1 LQKTVAYFDLLTFD
15 GLHGLCA
22 LVKLDLAD
30 VRGQLEVVAFD
41 ELQQKKI
48 NLMGDD
54 PNLAKMQV
62 NFIKVKK
69 FAELKWSYIF
79 SY

>member
-1 LQKTVAYFDLLTFD
+1 LTFD

-41 ELQQKKI
+41 ELQQKRI
-48 NLMGDD
+48 NLMGED
-54 PNLAKMQV
+54 PDLGKCRD
-62 NFIKVKK
+62 I
-69 FAELKWSYIF
+69 S
-79 SY
+79 

>member
-1 LQKTVAYFDLLTFD
+1 LAFD

-41 ELQQKKI
+41 ELQQKII

-54 PNLAKMQV
+54 PNLAKSRE
-62 NFIKVKK
+62 I
-69 FAELKWSYIF
+69 L
-79 SY
+79 

>member
-1 LQKTVAYFDLLTFD
+1 MTLAYSDLLTFD

-41 ELQQKKI
+41 ELKQKRI
-48 NLMGDD
+48 NLMGGS
-54 PNLAKMQV
+54 KSGKKQG

-69 FAELKWSYIF
+69 ICRFEID
-79 SY
+79 